1 MSKRLKYLADIRPE
15 AATAYFEFLK
25 QSGQH
30 LDDKTRFLISVVT
43 KVATGTTAGL
53 KQYLPHAMRAGA
65 NANEIIDAI
74 LMSFP
79 AAGLPKVLDAL
90 DVVQELNLEDFKPE
104 NLKKPYEWYEVC
116 DMSVLEDGQITEFE
130 IEGLEMLVVRQGEGV
145 TVFDRRCPHLG
156 KKLPCENV
164 DGNLTCKA
172 HQWVFDAVS
181 GECKEKGTRA
191 IHTYKSKVE
200 NGKVMAN
207 LLIFT
212 KD

>member
-1 MSKRLKYLADIRPE
+1 MSKRLKYLADVRPE

-43 KVATGTTAGL
+43 KVASGTTAGL

-65 NANEIIDAI
+65 SANEIIDAI

-90 DVVQELNLEDFKPE
+90 DVVQALDLPDFTPE
-104 NLKKPYEWYEVC
+104 NLKKAHEWYEVC
-116 DMSVLEDGQITEFE
+116 ALSDLEEKKITEFKVG
-130 IEGLEMLVVRQGEGV
+130 GLGLLVVRQGDDV

-156 KKLPCENV
+156 NKLPCENV
-164 DGNLTCKA
+164 EGNLTCKA
-172 HQWVFDAVS
+172 HNWVFDAVN
-181 GECKEKGTRA
+181 GECVEKGTRA
-191 IHTYKSKVE
+191 IHTFDCKVE
-200 NGKVMAN
+200 EGKVMAH
-207 LLIFT
+207 LLIF
-212 KD
+212 DEV